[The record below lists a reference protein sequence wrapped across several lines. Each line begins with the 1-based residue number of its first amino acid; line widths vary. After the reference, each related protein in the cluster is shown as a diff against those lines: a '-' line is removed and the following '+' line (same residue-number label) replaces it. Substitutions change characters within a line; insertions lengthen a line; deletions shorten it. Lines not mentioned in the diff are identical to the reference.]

1 MKKSRSKKIDYQIKI
16 DQNFI
21 FDNKVKRTTDINILL
36 NRVRQKNKSDFK
48 KRLIFSIS
56 LIGILSLLSIM
67 VFVNKLI

>member
-1 MKKSRSKKIDYQIKI
+1 MKKSQSKKIDYKIKI

-21 FDNKVKRTTDINILL
+21 FNNKVKRTTDINILL
-36 NRVRQKNKSDFK
+36 NRVRQKNKSDLK

-67 VFVNKLI
+67 VIVN

>member
-21 FDNKVKRTTDINILL
+21 FDNEVKRTTDINILL

-67 VFVNKLI
+67 VFVN

>member
-48 KRLIFSIS
+48 KKLIFSIS

-67 VFVNKLI
+67 VFVN

>member
-48 KRLIFSIS
+48 KRLIFSIYHS
-56 LIGILSLLSIM
+56 KNFGELKTL
-67 VFVNKLI
+67 KLQ

>member
-67 VFVNKLI
+67 VFVN

>member
-36 NRVRQKNKSDFK
+36 NRVRQKNKSEFK
-48 KRLIFSIS
+48 RRLIFSIS
-56 LIGILSLLSIM
+56 LIGILSLLSII
-67 VFVNKLI
+67 VFVN

>member
-36 NRVRQKNKSDFK
+36 NRVGK
-48 KRLIFSIS
+48 KIKV
-56 LIGILSLLSIM
+56 ILR
-67 VFVNKLI
+67 KD